1 MQRILDDTSKSIED
15 MQKEFENIKYRILD
29 YTSKC
34 LDNAFINYRRK
45 MPRWSKYEEVE
56 KKGLILL
63 DEISEY
69 INA

>member
-1 MQRILDDTSKSIED
+1 MLDNTSKSIEN
-15 MQKEFENIKYRILD
+15 MQTEFEKLKFKILD

-56 KKGLILL
+56 KKGLQLVA
-63 DEISEY
+63 EIS
-69 INA
+69 